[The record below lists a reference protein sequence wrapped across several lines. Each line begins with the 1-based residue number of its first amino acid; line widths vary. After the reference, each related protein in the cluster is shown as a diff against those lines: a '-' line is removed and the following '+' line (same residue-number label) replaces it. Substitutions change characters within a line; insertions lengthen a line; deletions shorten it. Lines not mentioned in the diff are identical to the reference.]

1 MPCYRELEVFK
12 SHAGNREPGSGIRK
26 KKPFWYLRRK
36 SVRAEVD
43 EELSLHLDMRIN
55 ELIAAGMTPD
65 EARREALRQF
75 GDLDATREYCRRQDE
90 EREKEMQRALLL
102 EDFMQDLRIGIRS
115 LLRAPVL
122 TLTII
127 VTVGLGLGATAAIF
141 SAVSAALL
149 RPLPYA
155 EPESLVRIY
164 TDAPPFKFRFSVAD
178 YLAFTEQQQRFER
191 HATYTDRAVSFA
203 NGDTAELLVT
213 RVVSWGFFSVLG
225 IQPMI
230 GRDFNEQ
237 DGKAGT
243 PPVAIAGHSFWQQRL
258 GARADAIGKP
268 VRLDGAEYMLIGVM
282 PPAAGPLERRFDLF
296 LIQQFTP
303 PPRKGPFFYSVIARL
318 PRGADRDLATG
329 ELRALNRALFP
340 IWKSSYQD
348 DKATWSMEDLKT
360 NLVGDVGT
368 LAGLALGA
376 VGLVWLIACANAS
389 NLLIARVTSRRQ
401 ELAVRAALGATRG
414 RVLRYLLAES
424 AVLAAGAV
432 ALGVGVAWAGMQ
444 LLQAQG
450 ATYFP
455 RTQEIRF
462 DASMIWLMAG
472 LAISSALIFGLVP
485 GLHAT
490 SGPGDASLRSGRT
503 VAGGAGARR
512 LRRSLVA
519 AQFAIAT
526 PLLIIAALL
535 LTSLDRLRQVDLGFD
550 TGRVLIGSIR
560 LPGAQYSDNSRVTVF
575 WDEMRRRIEALP
587 GVASIA
593 FADGLPPN
601 NVGNFNNFDLEQYPT
616 AAGESQPVTPWVAV
630 SPEYVRTLGLT
641 LVEGRLLDAQDPE
654 RDAAAEALLS
664 VMVDRAWARRFFPGE
679 SAVGKRLRSGG
690 CTTCPWTT
698 VVGVVSEVKY
708 AGIDQPDDGTVYT
721 PLAGGTARFVVVR
734 TEGEPLSIASSLQQ
748 AVRELEPAA
757 PLSNVATMTS
767 LVDQSL
773 AQPQSLSLLVTSFAV
788 VALLLSVI
796 GIYGVMGYYVQQHLK
811 EISIR
816 MALGGSQSDVARLVL
831 GHGMTVVGI
840 GIAVGIAVALA
851 ATRLMASL
859 LFNVGATDPMSYLS
873 AGFLLFAV
881 AVLACAVPAF
891 RAMRLQ
897 PATVLR
903 NE

>member
-1 MPCYRELEVFK
+1 M
-12 SHAGNREPGSGIRK
+12 HAGSRK
-26 KKPFWYLRRK
+26 KKPFWYLRRRAVK
-36 SVRAEVD
+36 AEVD
-43 EELSLHLDMRIN
+43 EELSLHLEMRVN
-55 ELIAAGMTPD
+55 ELIATGVAPD

-75 GDLDATREYCRRQDE
+75 GDLDGTREYCRRQDE
-90 EREKEMQRALLL
+90 EKENEMQRALLF
-102 EDFMQDLRIGIRS
+102 EDFMQDLRIGMRS

-155 EPESLVRIY
+155 EPENLVRIY

-178 YLAFTEQQQRFER
+178 YLAFTEQQKSFVR
-191 HATYTDRAVSFA
+191 HATYTDRALSFT
-203 NGDTAELLVT
+203 NGNTAELLRA

-225 IQPMI
+225 TQPMI
-230 GRDFNEQ
+230 GRDFNEA
-237 DGKAGT
+237 DGKPGT
-243 PPVAIAGHSFWQQRL
+243 PPVAIAANAFWRERL
-258 GARADAIGKP
+258 GSRADVVGKP
-268 VRLDGAEYMLIGVM
+268 ILLDGAEYTLIGVM
-282 PPAAGPLERRFDLF
+282 PPASGPLDLRFDLF

-303 PPRKGPFFYSVIARL
+303 PPRKGPFLYSVIARL
-318 PRGADRDLATG
+318 PAGADRSQATS
-329 ELRALNRALFP
+329 ELHALNRALFP

-348 DKATWSMEDLKT
+348 DKATWNMEDLKT
-360 NLVGDVGT
+360 NLVGNVNT
-368 LAGLALGA
+368 LAGLALAA

-424 AVLAAGAV
+424 VVLATGAA
-432 ALGVGVAWAGMQ
+432 ALGVAVAWAGMQ

-462 DASMIWLMAG
+462 DAPMIWLMAG

-485 GLHAT
+485 ALHAT
-490 SGPGDASLRSGRT
+490 GGSVDASLRSGRT
-503 VAGGAGARR
+503 VAGGAGVRR

-526 PLLIIAALL
+526 PLLIVAALL
-535 LTSLDRLRQVDLGFD
+535 LTSLERLRQVDLGFEASQVL
-550 TGRVLIGSIR
+550 TGSVW
-560 LPGAQYSDNSRVTVF
+560 LPGALYRDNPRINAF
-575 WDEMRRRIEALP
+575 WDQLQRRAEALP
-587 GVASIA
+587 GVAAIA
-593 FADGLPPN
+593 FADGVPPN
-601 NVGNFNNFDLEQYPT
+601 TAGQHNNFDLEQYP
-616 AAGESQPVTPWVAV
+616 AGPGRSQSVTPWVAV
-630 SPEYVRTLGLT
+630 TPEYVRTLGLT
-641 LVEGRLLDAQDPE
+641 LIEGRLLDE
-654 RDAAAEALLS
+654 RDPLINQEAQNLMA
-664 VMVDRAWARRFFPGE
+664 VMVDRAWARRFFPNE
-679 SAVGKRLRSGG
+679 SAVGKRLRGGG
-690 CTTCPWTT
+690 CSTCPWTT
-698 VVGVVSEVKY
+698 VVGVVSDVKY
-708 AGIDQPDDGTVYT
+708 DGIAQPNNGTVYT
-721 PLAGGTARFVVVR
+721 PLFAAPARFLLVR
-734 TEGEPLSIASSLQQ
+734 TEGDPLTIAASLQQ
-748 AVRELEPAA
+748 VVRELEPAA
-757 PLSNVATMTS
+757 PLSSVATMS
-767 LVDQSL
+767 ALVDQSL
-773 AQPQSLSLLVTSFAV
+773 ARPQSLSLLVTSFAA

-831 GHGMTVVGI
+831 GQGMTVVGI
-840 GIAVGIAVALA
+840 GIAVGIAIAFG

-859 LFNVGATDPMSYLS
+859 LFNVGAADPSAYLS
-873 AGFLLFAV
+873 AAFLLFAV
-881 AVLACAVPAF
+881 AVLACAVPAY

-897 PATVLR
+897 PAMVLR

>member
-1 MPCYRELEVFK
+1 
-12 SHAGNREPGSGIRK
+12 
-26 KKPFWYLRRK
+26 LRRRAVK
-36 SVRAEVD
+36 AEVD
-43 EELSLHLDMRIN
+43 EELSLHLEMRIN
-55 ELIAAGMTPD
+55 ELIATGMAPD
-65 EARREALRQF
+65 DARREALRQF

-90 EREKEMQRALLL
+90 ERENEMQRALLFQ
-102 EDFMQDLRIGIRS
+102 DFVQDLRIGVRS
-115 LLRAPVL
+115 LMRVPLLA
-122 TLTII
+122 LTII

-155 EPESLVRIY
+155 EPENLVRIY

-178 YLAFTEQQQRFER
+178 YLAFTEQQRRFER
-191 HATYTDRAVSFA
+191 HATYTDRSVSFA
-203 NGDTAELLVT
+203 NGDTAELLRT

-243 PPVAIAGHSFWQQRL
+243 PPVAIAGHTFWQQRL
-258 GARADAIGKP
+258 GGRADAIGKP
-268 VRLDGAEYMLIGVM
+268 VRLDGAEHMLIGVM

-296 LIQQFTP
+296 VIQQFTP

-329 ELRALNRALFP
+329 ELRAINRALFP

-424 AVLAAGAV
+424 VVLAAAAV

-462 DASMIWLMAG
+462 DAPMIWVMAG

-490 SGPGDASLRSGRT
+490 SAPADASLRSGRT
-503 VAGGAGARR
+503 MTGGAGVRR
-512 LRRSLVA
+512 LRRGLVA

-575 WDEMRRRIEALP
+575 WDELRRRIEALP

-616 AAGESQPVTPWVAV
+616 PAGESQPVTPWVAV
-630 SPEYVRTLGLT
+630 SPEYVHTLGLT

-654 RDAAAEALLS
+654 RAAAAEALLS
-664 VMVDRAWARRFFPGE
+664 VVVDRAWARRFFPGE

-721 PLAGGTARFVVVR
+721 PLAGGSARFVVVR
-734 TEGEPLSIASSLQQ
+734 THGEPLSIASSLQQ

-831 GHGMTVVGI
+831 GQGMTVVGI
-840 GIAVGIAVALA
+840 GVAAGIAIALG

-859 LFNVGATDPMSYLS
+859 LFNVGAADPSAYLS
-873 AGFLLFAV
+873 AGFLLLAV

-897 PATVLR
+897 PAAVLR

>member
-1 MPCYRELEVFK
+1 MFALLTRFSRGSEV
-12 SHAGNREPGSGIRK
+12 SPRR
-26 KKPFWYLRRK
+26 PFWYLKRR
-36 SVRAEVD
+36 SVKADVD
-43 EELSLHLDMRIN
+43 EELRLHLEMRID
-55 ELIAAGMTPD
+55 ELVAGGMTRD
-65 EARREALRQF
+65 DARQEAMRQF
-75 GDLDATREYCRRQDE
+75 GDLEATRQYCRRQDE
-90 EREKEMQRALLL
+90 EKEKQMQRALLF

-155 EPESLVRIY
+155 EPENLVRIY
-164 TDAPPFKFRFSVAD
+164 TDAPPFKFRFSIAD
-178 YLAFTEQQQRFER
+178 YLAFTEQQKSFVR
-191 HATYTDRAVSFA
+191 HATYTDRALSFT
-203 NGDTAELLVT
+203 NGNTAELLRA

-225 IQPMI
+225 RQPMI
-230 GRDFNEQ
+230 GRDFNEA
-237 DGKAGT
+237 DGKLGT
-243 PPVAIAGHSFWQQRL
+243 PPVAIASNTFWRERL
-258 GARADAIGKP
+258 GGRADVVGKP
-268 VRLDGAEYMLIGVM
+268 VLLDGAEYTLIGVM
-282 PPAAGPLERRFDLF
+282 SPASGPLDLRFDLF

-303 PPRKGPFFYSVIARL
+303 PQRKGPFFYSVIARL
-318 PRGADRDLATG
+318 PPGADRSQATS
-329 ELRALNRALFP
+329 ELHALNRALFP

-348 DKATWSMEDLKT
+348 DKATWNMEDLKT
-360 NLVGDVGT
+360 NLVGNVNT

-424 AVLAAGAV
+424 VVLATGAV
-432 ALGVGVAWAGMQ
+432 ALGVAVAWAGMQ

-462 DASMIWLMAG
+462 DAPMIWLMAG

-485 GLHAT
+485 ALHAT
-490 SGPGDASLRSGRT
+490 GGSGDASLRSGRT
-503 VAGGAGARR
+503 VAGGAGVRR

-526 PLLIIAALL
+526 PLLIVAALL
-535 LTSLDRLRQVDLGFD
+535 LTSLERLRQVDLGFEASQLL
-550 TGRVLIGSIR
+550 TGSIR
-560 LPGAQYSDNSRVTVF
+560 LPGALYSDNARVNAF
-575 WDEMRRRIEALP
+575 WEQLQRRAEALP
-587 GVASIA
+587 GVAGVA

-601 NVGNFNNFDLEQYPT
+601 TAGQHNNFDLEQYP
-616 AAGESQPVTPWVAV
+616 AGPGKSQPVTPWLAV
-630 SPEYVRTLGLT
+630 TPEYVRTLGLT
-641 LVEGRLLDAQDPE
+641 LVEGRLLDE
-654 RDAAAEALLS
+654 RDPLLNAEAQNLRA
-664 VMVDRAWARRFFPGE
+664 VMVDRAWARRFFPNE
-679 SAVGKRLRSGG
+679 SAVGKRMRSGG
-690 CTTCPWTT
+690 CSTCPWTT
-698 VVGVVSEVKY
+698 VVGVVSDVKY
-708 AGIDQPDDGTVYT
+708 DGIAQPNNGTVYT
-721 PLAGGTARFVVVR
+721 PLFGAPARFLLVR
-734 TEGEPLSIASSLQQ
+734 TDGNPLTIAASLQQ
-748 AVRELEPAA
+748 VVREIEPAA
-757 PLSNVATMTS
+757 PLSSVATMS
-767 LVDQSL
+767 ALVDQSL
-773 AQPQSLSLLVTSFAV
+773 ARPQSLSLLVTSFAA

-831 GHGMTVVGI
+831 GQGMTVVGI
-840 GIAVGIAVALA
+840 GIAVGIAIALGT
-851 ATRLMASL
+851 TRLMASL
-859 LFNVGATDPMSYLS
+859 LFNVGASDPSAYLS
-873 AGFLLFAV
+873 AGLLLFAV

>member
-1 MPCYRELEVFK
+1 MSQR
-12 SHAGNREPGSGIRK
+12 R
-26 KKPFWYLRRK
+26 PFWYLRRRAVK
-36 SVRAEVD
+36 AEVD
-43 EELSLHLDMRIN
+43 EELSVHLEMRVN
-55 ELIAAGMTPD
+55 ELMAAGMRPD

-75 GDLDATREYCRRQDE
+75 GDLDATREYCRRLDE
-90 EREKEMQRALLL
+90 EKENEMQRALLF

-155 EPESLVRIY
+155 APDNLVRIY
-164 TDAPPFKFRFSVAD
+164 TDSPPFKFRFSVAD
-178 YLAFTEQQQRFER
+178 YLAFTEQQRRFER
-191 HATYTDRAVSFA
+191 HATYTDRALSFT
-203 NGDTAELLVT
+203 NGNTAELLRA
-213 RVVSWGFFSVLG
+213 RVVSWGFFGVLG

-230 GRDFNEQ
+230 GRDFSEQ
-237 DGKAGT
+237 DGKPGT
-243 PPVAIAGHSFWQQRL
+243 PQVAIAGHTFWRERL
-258 GARADAIGKP
+258 GSRADAVGKP
-268 VRLDGAEYMLIGVM
+268 VRLDGADYTLIGVM
-282 PPAAGPLERRFDLF
+282 PPAAGPLDQRFDLF

-303 PPRKGPFFYSVIARL
+303 PQRKGPFFYSVIARL
-318 PRGADRDLATG
+318 PPGADRGLATG
-329 ELRALNRALFP
+329 ELHSINRALFP
-340 IWKSSYQD
+340 IWKASYQD
-348 DKATWSMEDLKT
+348 DKSTWNMQDLKT

-424 AVLAAGAV
+424 VVLATGAV
-432 ALGVGVAWAGMQ
+432 ALGVAVAWAGMQ

-462 DASMIWLMAG
+462 DAPMIWLIAG

-485 GLHAT
+485 ALHAT
-490 SGPGDASLRSGRT
+490 GSSGDASLRSGRT
-503 VAGGAGARR
+503 VAGGAGVRR

-535 LTSLDRLRQVDLGFD
+535 LTSLDRLRQVDLGFE
-550 TGRVLIGSIR
+550 TARLLTGSIR
-560 LPGAQYSDNSRVTVF
+560 LPGALYRDEARVNAF
-575 WDEMRRRIEALP
+575 WVELQRRAEALP
-587 GVASIA
+587 GVAAVA

-601 NVGNFNNFDLEQYPT
+601 TAGQHNNFDLEQYP
-616 AAGESQPVTPWVAV
+616 AGPGQSQPVTPWLAVA
-630 SPEYVRTLGLT
+630 PEYVRTLGLT
-641 LVEGRLLDAQDPE
+641 LIEGRLLDE
-654 RDAAAEALLS
+654 RDPLLNREAQNLMA
-664 VMVDRAWARRFFPGE
+664 VMVDRAWARRFFPNE
-679 SAVGKRLRSGG
+679 SAVGKRMRSGG
-690 CTTCPWTT
+690 CSTCPWIT
-698 VVGVVSEVKY
+698 VVGVVSDVKY
-708 AGIDQPDDGTVYT
+708 DGIAQPNNGTVYT
-721 PLAGGTARFVVVR
+721 PLTASPARFLLVR
-734 TEGEPLSIASSLQQ
+734 TQGDPLTIAASLQQ
-748 AVRELEPAA
+748 VVREIEPAA
-757 PLSNVATMTS
+757 PLSSVATMS
-767 LVDQSL
+767 ALVDQSL
-773 AQPQSLSLLVTSFAV
+773 ARPQSLSLLVTSFAA

-831 GHGMTVVGI
+831 GQGMTVVGI
-840 GIAVGIAVALA
+840 GIAVGIAIALG

-859 LFNVGATDPMSYLS
+859 LFNVGAADPSAYLS

>member
-1 MPCYRELEVFK
+1 
-12 SHAGNREPGSGIRK
+12 
-26 KKPFWYLRRK
+26 
-36 SVRAEVD
+36 
-43 EELSLHLDMRIN
+43 
-55 ELIAAGMTPD
+55 
-65 EARREALRQF
+65 
-75 GDLDATREYCRRQDE
+75 
-90 EREKEMQRALLL
+90 MQRALPF

-155 EPESLVRIY
+155 SPENLVRIY

-178 YLAFTEQQQRFER
+178 YLAFTEQQTRFER
-191 HATYTDRAVSFA
+191 HATYTDRAVSFD
-203 NGDTAELLVT
+203 NGNTAELLRT
-213 RVVSWGFFSVLG
+213 RVVSWAFFSVLG
-225 IQPMI
+225 IQPML
-230 GRDFNEQ
+230 GRDFNEP
-237 DGKAGT
+237 DGKLGA
-243 PPVAIAGHSFWQQRL
+243 PQVAIAGHTFWQQRL
-258 GARADAIGKP
+258 GGRAGAVGKP
-268 VRLDGAEYMLIGVM
+268 VRLDGADYTLIGVM
-282 PPAAGPLERRFDLF
+282 PPADGPMERRWDLF

-303 PPRKGPFFYSVIARL
+303 PTRKGPFFYSVIARL
-318 PRGADRDLATG
+318 PGGADRALATS
-329 ELRALNRALFP
+329 ELHTINRALFP

-348 DKATWSMEDLKT
+348 DKSTWNMADLKT

-401 ELAVRAALGATRG
+401 ELAVRTALGATRG

-424 AVLAAGAV
+424 AVLAMGAV
-432 ALGVGVAWAGMQ
+432 ALGVVVAWAGMQ
-444 LLQAQG
+444 LLQSQG

-462 DASMIWLMAG
+462 DAPMMWLMAG

-485 GLHAT
+485 ALHA
-490 SGPGDASLRSGRT
+490 SGESGDAALRSGRT
-503 VAGGAGARR
+503 VAGGAGVRR

-550 TGRVLIGSIR
+550 TGRVLTGSIR
-560 LPGAQYSDNSRVTVF
+560 PPGAQYSDNTRGTVF
-575 WDEMRRRIEALP
+575 WDELRRRIEALP
-587 GVASIA
+587 GVASTA

-601 NVGNFNNFDLEQYPT
+601 NVGNFNNFDLEQFPT
-616 AAGESQPVTPWVAV
+616 PGGQSQPVTPWVAV
-630 SPEYVRTLGLT
+630 SPEYMRTLGLT

-654 RDAAAEALLS
+654 RNAAAEALLS
-664 VMVDRAWARRFFPGE
+664 VVVDRAWARRFFPGE
-679 SAVGKRLRSGG
+679 SAVGKRLREGG

-708 AGIDQPDDGTVYT
+708 AGLDQPDDGTVYT

-734 TEGEPLSIASSLQQ
+734 TEGDPLSIATSLQQ
-748 AVRELEPAA
+748 AVRELEPSA
-757 PLSNVATMTS
+757 PLSNVATMTA

-773 AQPQSLSLLVTSFAV
+773 AQPQSLSLLVTSFAA

-831 GHGMTVVGI
+831 GQGLTVVGI
-840 GIAVGIAVALA
+840 GIAVGIAVALG

-859 LFNVGATDPMSYLS
+859 LFNVGAADPSAYLS

>member
-1 MPCYRELEVFK
+1 MR
-12 SHAGNREPGSGIRK
+12 R
-26 KKPFWYLRRK
+26 PFWYLRRR
-36 SVRAEVD
+36 SVKAEVD
-43 EELSLHLDMRIN
+43 EELRLHLDMRIN
-55 ELIAAGMTPD
+55 ELIVAGMAPD
-65 EARREALRQF
+65 QARREALRQF
-75 GDLDATREYCRRQDE
+75 GDLEGTREYCRRQDE
-90 EREKEMQRALLL
+90 KRENEMQRALLF

-122 TLTII
+122 TLTIV

-155 EPESLVRIY
+155 EPENLVRIY
-164 TDAPPFKFRFSVAD
+164 TDTPPFKFRFSAAD
-178 YLAFTEQQQRFER
+178 YLAFTEQQTRFES

-203 NGDTAELLVT
+203 HGETAELLRT

-230 GRDFNEQ
+230 GRDFTEQ

-243 PPVAIAGHSFWQQRL
+243 PPVAIAGHAFWQQRL
-258 GARADAIGKP
+258 GGRADAIGKP
-268 VRLDGAEYMLIGVM
+268 VRLDGAEFILIGVM
-282 PPAAGPLERRFDLF
+282 PPAAGPLERRYDLF

-303 PPRKGPFFYSVIARL
+303 PTRKGPFLFSVIARL
-318 PRGADRDLATG
+318 PRGADRDPATT
-329 ELRALNRALFP
+329 ELHALNRALFP
-340 IWKSSYQD
+340 VWKSSYQD
-348 DKATWSMEDLKT
+348 DKSTWKMEDLKT
-360 NLVGDVGT
+360 NLIGDVGT

-376 VGLVWLIACANAS
+376 VALVWLIACANAS

-444 LLQAQG
+444 LLQTQG
-450 ATYFP
+450 AAYFP

-462 DASMIWLMAG
+462 DAAMMWLMAG
-472 LAISSALIFGLVP
+472 LAVSSALIFGLIP

-490 SGPGDASLRSGRT
+490 GRPADASLRSGRT
-503 VAGGAGARR
+503 VAGGAGVRR

-535 LTSLDRLRQVDLGFD
+535 LTSLDRLRRVDLGFD
-550 TGRVLIGSIR
+550 PGRILTGSIR
-560 LPGAQYSDNSRVTVF
+560 LPGAQYSDNTRVTVF
-575 WDEMRRRIEALP
+575 WEDLRRRIEALP
-587 GVASIA
+587 GVASSA
-593 FADGLPPN
+593 FSDGLPPN
-601 NVGNFNNFDLEQYPT
+601 NVGNLNNFDLEQYPT
-616 AAGESQPVTPWVAV
+616 PAGQSQPVTPFVAV
-630 SPEYVRTLGLT
+630 SPEYTRTLGLT
-641 LVEGRLLDAQDPE
+641 LVEGRLLDAQDPV
-654 RDAAAEALLS
+654 RNAASQASLS

-708 AGIDQPDDGTVYT
+708 AGLDQPDNGTVYT

-734 TEGEPLSIASSLQQ
+734 TEGDPVSIASSLQQ

-773 AQPQSLSLLVTSFAV
+773 VRPQSLSLLVTSFAV
-788 VALLLSVI
+788 VALLLSVV

-831 GHGMTVVGI
+831 GQGMTVVGI
-840 GIAVGIAVALA
+840 GIAVGIAVALG

-859 LFNVGATDPMSYLS
+859 LFDVGATDPAAYAT
-873 AGFLLFAV
+873 AGTVLFVV
-881 AVLACAVPAF
+881 AALACAVPAI